1 MNAMWPRRAAVREM
15 TIQQALEWAFAVE
28 RAQIDFDET
37 GAHEFDRPGI
47 DNLWILQRQREL
59 GCRVDGGGSSD
70 PHPDAQI
77 IAASVEALPIGVG
90 GRRMALLVAE
100 CARARRAPE
109 WRADERRAVVPSG
122 WDCTDHGFKAHEVKA
137 DTWVWRDRH
146 RNRREVRGMACPVTY
161 TGSATVLAK
170 RRREYLAWYGA
181 LLHLLS
187 ELSWCSA
194 FTTLELVDGLPDL
207 SPWNR
212 AVDSA

>member
-1 MNAMWPRRAAVREM
+1 MWPRGAAVREM

-28 RAQIDFDET
+28 HARIYFDEW
-37 GAHEFDRPGI
+37 GSREFDRPGV

-59 GCRVDGGGSSD
+59 GCRVDGGGTSD

-77 IAASVEALPIGVG
+77 IAAAVEALPIGVG

-100 CARARRAPE
+100 CARAGRTPD
-109 WRADERRAVVPSG
+109 WRQDERRAVVPCG
-122 WDCTDHGFKAHEVKA
+122 WDCTDEGFSAHEEKG
-137 DTWVWRDRH
+137 DRWIWRDRH
-146 RNRREVRGMACPVTY
+146 RNRREIRGVFCPVSY
-161 TGSATVLAK
+161 TGSAAELAR

-181 LLHLLS
+181 LLHLLA

-194 FTTLELVDGLPDL
+194 LSALRLVDGLPEL
-207 SPWNR
+207 SPWNK

>member
-90 GRRMALLVAE
+90 GKRMALLVAE
-100 CARARRAPE
+100 CARARRVPDWHE
-109 WRADERRAVVPSG
+109 EQCRSVVPCG
-122 WDCTDHGFKAHEVKA
+122 WNMSEAGEWLAHTRKLA
-137 DTWVWRDRH
+137 PATFRDR
-146 RNRREVRGMACPVTY
+146 RSRVKSYRPEICPISY
-161 TGSATVLAK
+161 GGSVQALAA
-170 RRREYLAWYGA
+170 RRRVYLGWYGA
-181 LLHLLS
+181 LLHLLAD
-187 ELSWCSA
+187 LSWCRA
-194 FTTLELVDGLPDL
+194 FTAIRLVDGLPAL
-207 SPWNR
+207 SPWNN
-212 AVDSA
+212 A

>member
-122 WDCTDHGFKAHEVKA
+122 WDMTDAGEWLARTRKLDSVTFRDARSRVKA
-137 DTWVWRDRH
+137 YRP
-146 RNRREVRGMACPVTY
+146 EFCPVTY
-161 TGSATVLAK
+161 TGSAAALAH

-181 LLHLLS
+181 LLHLLAD
-187 ELSWCSA
+187 LSWCGA
-194 FTTLELVDGLPDL
+194 FTVLKLVDGLPDL
-207 SPWNR
+207 APWN
-212 AVDSA
+212 SA

>member
-28 RAQIDFDET
+28 HARIDFDNL
-37 GAHEFDRPGI
+37 GAHEFDWPGV
-47 DNLWILQRQREL
+47 DNIWILQRHREL
-59 GCRVDGGGSSD
+59 GCRVDGGGASD

-77 IAASVEALPIGVG
+77 IAAAVEALPIGVG

-100 CARARRAPE
+100 CARARRVPDWQE
-109 WRADERRAVVPSG
+109 DERRGIVPCG
-122 WDCTDHGFKAHEVKA
+122 WDMTDAGEWLASTRKLDAVTF
-137 DTWVWRDRH
+137 RDR
-146 RNRREVRGMACPVTY
+146 RGRTKTYRPVICPISY
-161 TGSATVLAK
+161 TGTAAVLAR

-194 FTTLELVDGLPDL
+194 FTAIRLVDGLPDL
-207 SPWNR
+207 SPWN
-212 AVDSA
+212 SA